1 MFCSMIYVRNGP
13 TSTKRKKKCNKLREK
28 EVNCEKL
35 PAIKVFRLPRWQL
48 GSNRFS
54 LGMEE
59 PMNLII
65 GREYNLLVV
74 LPKICKSTL
83 VF

>member
-1 MFCSMIYVRNGP
+1 MFCSMINVRNGP
-13 TSTKRKKKCNKLREK
+13 TSTERKKNVINGEK

-35 PAIKVFRLPRWQL
+35 PAIKVFRLPRWQP

-65 GREYNLLVV
+65 GREYNLLVM
-74 LPKICKSTL
+74 LPKTCKSTL
-83 VF
+83 IS